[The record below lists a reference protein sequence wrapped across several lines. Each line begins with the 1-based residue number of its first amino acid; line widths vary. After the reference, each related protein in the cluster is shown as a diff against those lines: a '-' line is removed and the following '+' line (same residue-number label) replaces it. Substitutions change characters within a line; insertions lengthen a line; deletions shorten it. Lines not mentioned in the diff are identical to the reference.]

1 MSKFQYSGLEGE
13 KDIRV
18 LRLFPNLDPRA
29 RLQGELLHVDLNQ
42 RPKYAALSYVWGT
55 GSDPEPFIYDGQK
68 ISIGKN
74 LGQALRHIRPDAGE
88 SLSIWIDALCIN
100 QRNTEEK
107 NKQVAM
113 MKEIYWFAEEVMV
126 WLGPDETGLAEDT
139 FASIRG
145 AIDCVIGG
153 VERQSELQET
163 LHLALPWSPKVQQQ
177 LMSLFECEYFFR
189 TWILQEV
196 GLAKRSTTYW
206 GRATT
211 NFHHIGLAAMI
222 VLRYPWSSLKPR
234 DLIRSAQR
242 VVDVYRAYN
251 PSSGLPQQL
260 HYILQIAR
268 QNLAGD
274 SRDKVYALLS
284 HPAAKDDI
292 ASGSH
297 TTGKRPIQDE
307 EVEPR
312 TSEDIKLRNLA
323 IVLSPD
329 ASEMHGASVHYI
341 DHEELR
347 PPPPNHDIIT
357 AHRIFTDHNNK
368 TTSQRRL
375 WKGNAF
381 IKPDYNKSIVC
392 IYREVVMASIK
403 RTGSLEILS
412 FVQHPEELAPNG
424 PDFPCWIPRWDQ
436 YTGVSVL
443 GNVGCDHFA
452 AANRRA
458 AIKPSPDSGAL
469 IVKGIFCD
477 RVALNTIALTYADF
491 TDHSK
496 PSPIFSM
503 SKHCRVDLKPVPPY
517 PYLPAAPGFLYPVD
531 TDRIKAYRK
540 AWTAGRAA
548 VPTNNV
554 SRDGFNPEADFAAY
568 QIMQLQKDFDQDARS
583 AADKDPGENLERQM
597 GQLVRIE
604 ELKAQGGNE
613 GDADRFAKT
622 VAAVCHGRKFFITEN
637 GFFGVGPAAMDIGDA
652 VHILLGAD
660 VPFLLRQKNM
670 CGRYELDG
678 SWSLVG
684 ECYVQ
689 GLMVGEAVRAVGK
702 PSEELDDVILR

>member
-1 MSKFQYSGLEGE
+1 MTKIQYSRLEGE
-13 KDIRV
+13 NDIRV
-18 LRLFPNLDPRA
+18 LRLFPNLNRRA

-55 GSDPEPFIYDGQK
+55 GSDPEPFIYNGQE

-74 LGQALRHIRPDAGE
+74 LGQALRHIRPDAGD
-88 SLSIWIDALCIN
+88 SLSIWVDALCIN
-100 QRNTEEK
+100 QRNTKEK
-107 NKQVAM
+107 NKQVAI

-126 WLGPDETGLAEDT
+126 WLGPDETGRAEDT
-139 FASIRG
+139 FDTIRD
-145 AIDCVIGG
+145 AIDCVIDS
-153 VERQSELQET
+153 VESQCELQES
-163 LHLALPWSPKVQQQ
+163 LHLGLAWSPTTIQQ
-177 LMSLFECEYFFR
+177 LMPLFECEYFFR

-196 GLAKRSTTYW
+196 GLAKRSTAYW

-211 NFHHIGLAAMI
+211 NFYHITLAAMI

-234 DLIRSAQR
+234 DLIRSVQR
-242 VVDVYRAYN
+242 VVDVYRVYN

-274 SRDKVYALLS
+274 ARDKVYALLS
-284 HPAAKDDI
+284 HPAAKDGI
-292 ASGSH
+292 ASGSG
-297 TTGKRPIQDE
+297 TTGKHPIQDE

-312 TSEDIKLRNLA
+312 TSEETKLRNLA

-329 ASEMHGASVHYI
+329 ASEMQFASVRYI

-347 PPPPNHDIIT
+347 PLPPNHDIIT
-357 AHRIFTDHNNK
+357 AYRILTDHNNK
-368 TTSQRRL
+368 ATSQRRL
-375 WKGNAF
+375 WQGNAF

-392 IYREVVMASIK
+392 VYREVVMASIE
-403 RTGSLEILS
+403 RTESLEILS

-424 PDFPCWIPRWDQ
+424 PDFPCWIPRWDN

-443 GNVGCDHFA
+443 GHVGCDHFA

-477 RVALNTIALTYADF
+477 RVALHTIALTYTDF

-503 SKHCRVDLKPVPPY
+503 SKHCRMHSKPVPPY
-517 PYLPAAPGFLYPVD
+517 PYLPAAPGSFNPVD
-531 TDRIKAYRK
+531 TDRMKAYRK

-548 VPTNNV
+548 ATTYDV
-554 SRDGFNPEADFAAY
+554 SQDEFDPEADFAVY
-568 QIMQLQKDFDQDARS
+568 QIMQLQKDYDQDACS
-583 AADKDPGENLERQM
+583 AADEDPGSYLERQM
-597 GQLVRIE
+597 GRLIRIE
-604 ELKAQGGNE
+604 ELKAQGGNH
-613 GDADRFAKT
+613 GDAGRFAKT

-637 GFFGVGPAAMDIGDA
+637 GFFGVGPAATEIGDA

-670 CGRYELDG
+670 CGRYEPDG

>member
-1 MSKFQYSGLEGE
+1 MTEFHYGGLEGE

-18 LRLFPNLDPRA
+18 LRLFPNLNRRA

-55 GSDPEPFIYDGQK
+55 GSDPEPFICNGQE

-74 LGQALRHIRPDAGE
+74 LGQALRHIRPNAGD
-88 SLSIWIDALCIN
+88 SLSIWVDALCIN
-100 QRNTEEK
+100 QRNTKEK

-126 WLGPDETGLAEDT
+126 WLGPDETGRAEDT
-139 FASIRG
+139 FDTIRD
-145 AIDCVIGG
+145 AIDCVIDG
-153 VERQSELQET
+153 VESQCELQET
-163 LHLALPWSPKVQQQ
+163 LQLDLAWSPTTIQQ
-177 LMSLFECEYFFR
+177 LMPLFECEYFFR

-196 GLAKRSTTYW
+196 GLAKRSTAYW

-222 VLRYPWSSLKPR
+222 VLQYPWSSLKPR
-234 DLIRSAQR
+234 DLIRSVQR

-251 PSSGLPQQL
+251 PSSLPPQQL
-260 HYILQIAR
+260 HYILQFAR
-268 QNLAGD
+268 QNLARD
-274 SRDKVYALLS
+274 ARDKVYALLS
-284 HPAAKDDI
+284 HPAAKDGI
-292 ASGSH
+292 ANGSH
-297 TTGKRPIQDE
+297 TTEKRPIQDE

-323 IVLSPD
+323 IILSPD
-329 ASEMHGASVHYI
+329 VSEMDVASIRYI
-341 DHEELR
+341 DHGELR
-347 PPPPNHDIIT
+347 PQPPNHDIIT
-357 AHRIFTDHNNK
+357 AYRILTDHSNK

-375 WKGNAF
+375 WQGNAF

-392 IYREVVMASIK
+392 VYREVVMASIE
-403 RTGSLEILS
+403 RTESLEILS

-424 PDFPCWIPRWDQ
+424 PDFPCWIPRWDK

-443 GNVGCDHFA
+443 GHVGCDHFA

-458 AIKPSPDSGAL
+458 VIKPPPDSGAL

-477 RVALNTIALTYADF
+477 RVALHTIALTYADF

-517 PYLPAAPGFLYPVD
+517 PYLPAAPGSFDPVD
-531 TDRIKAYRK
+531 RDRLKAYRK

-548 VPTNNV
+548 TTNNNV
-554 SRDGFNPEADFAAY
+554 SRDGFNPEPDFAAY
-568 QIMQLQKDFDQDARS
+568 QIMRLQKDYDQDACS
-583 AADKDPGENLERQM
+583 AADEDPEDYLERQM
-597 GQLVRIE
+597 GRLIRIE
-604 ELKAQGGNE
+604 ELKAQGGNY

-622 VAAVCHGRKFFITEN
+622 VAAVCQGRKFFITEN
-637 GFFGVGPAAMDIGDA
+637 GFFGVGPAATEIGDA

>member
-1 MSKFQYSGLEGE
+1 M
-13 KDIRV
+13 
-18 LRLFPNLDPRA
+18 
-29 RLQGELLHVDLNQ
+29 
-42 RPKYAALSYVWGT
+42 
-55 GSDPEPFIYDGQK
+55 
-68 ISIGKN
+68 
-74 LGQALRHIRPDAGE
+74 
-88 SLSIWIDALCIN
+88 
-100 QRNTEEK
+100 EK
-107 NKQVAM
+107 NAQVAM

-126 WLGPDETGLAEDT
+126 WLGPDETGRAEETFDT
-139 FASIRG
+139 IRD
-145 AIDCVIGG
+145 AIDCVIEG
-153 VERQSELQET
+153 VERKCELRET
-163 LHLALPWSPKVQQQ
+163 LQLNLAWSPTTMQQ
-177 LMSLFECEYFFR
+177 LMPLFECEYFFR

-196 GLAKRSTTYW
+196 GLAKRSTAYW

-222 VLRYPWSSLKPR
+222 VLWYPWSSLKPR
-234 DLIRSAQR
+234 DLIRSVQR

-274 SRDKVYALLS
+274 ARDKVYALLS
-284 HPAAKDDI
+284 HPAAKDGI

-312 TSEDIKLRNLA
+312 TSEDIKLRNMA
-323 IVLSPD
+323 IILSSD
-329 ASEMHGASVHYI
+329 ASEMHGASVRYI
-341 DHEELR
+341 EGGRPR

-357 AHRIFTDHNNK
+357 AYRILSDHNNE

-375 WKGNAF
+375 WQGNAI

-392 IYREVVMASIK
+392 VYREVVMASIE
-403 RTGSLEILS
+403 RTESLEILS
-412 FVQHPEELAPNG
+412 FVQHPKELAPNG
-424 PDFPCWIPRWDQ
+424 PDFPSWVPRWDK

-443 GNVGCDHFA
+443 GHMGCDHFA

-458 AIKPSPDSGAL
+458 VIRPSPDSGAL
-469 IVKGIFCD
+469 VVKGIFCD
-477 RVALNTIALTYADF
+477 RVALHTIALTYADF
-491 TDHSK
+491 TDRSN

-503 SKHCRVDLKPVPPY
+503 SKHCRVDSKPVPPY
-517 PYLPAAPGFLYPVD
+517 PCLPAAPGSFNPVD
-531 TDRIKAYRK
+531 TDRIKAFRK

-548 VPTNNV
+548 ATTNNV

-568 QIMQLQKDFDQDARS
+568 QIMQIQKDYDQ
-583 AADKDPGENLERQM
+583 AAHPAVDEDPRDYVERQL
-597 GQLVRIE
+597 GRLIRIE
-604 ELKAQGGNE
+604 ELKAQGGTH
-613 GDADRFAKT
+613 GDADRFVKS

-637 GFFGVGPAAMDIGDA
+637 GFFGVGPAATKIGDA

-678 SWSLVG
+678 AWSLVG